1 MGRRSQDSTRSPAL
15 PGLFDSKTVRP
26 LFLTWA
32 VVCLMAVVVGASVA
46 RSAGLALWV
55 PVGIWIIVG
64 LVSLWMWFNTPRD
77 ATGAFA
83 WLMTAGVGGL
93 LVLAA
98 VNDLGLASPGLA
110 FFPLVVL
117 MLALFDLHRTR
128 IALITTLAAVG
139 VLWLGW
145 REGALGASAAA
156 TLDPALKTMALR
168 RVVVLLAALATAAI
182 CGLMLARTLRAMLLR
197 QRAQAQAERSHE
209 LFALSP
215 VAQVLHR
222 DGVVLEA
229 NAAAAALFGY
239 AHADDMVGSA
249 IPDHFADP
257 VDRARFD
264 ERLQELSKLPAG
276 AAPLGMAAWRFRSR
290 HGTLHEVRTTAAPI
304 EIDGA
309 RAVLTTCIDDTAQ
322 LAAERARA
330 DAQSLMARIIAVSP
344 YGIALVDLDTGHL
357 ALVNPELERITG
369 YSREALIGHSPGGLG
384 LWKDRASI
392 KALMQATV
400 DSGVLHDQ
408 QYEIVTRAGEV
419 RQIFGSTAVFSLGE
433 RRYLLGVMR
442 DVTQEAQ
449 QQLRRKA
456 VLDTAP
462 VGIFAVRHGTITLCS
477 RRMEE
482 MAGWPVGSGVGRSV
496 ASLMGGEAA
505 LQQLVE
511 QTNPALLRGEMASFE
526 WPLFRADGS
535 PITARFSGRLIDTAN
550 PASRSGV
557 VWTVQ
562 DVSDE
567 VERSR
572 LLERARLDAQAAA
585 QAKTRFLVNTSH
597 QLRTP
602 LNAVLNLA
610 ELARAADTDPAQRQ
624 HLVHHIA
631 DTAQT
636 LAQMLSDILD
646 LQLIEDGEL
655 PLNRKDFDL
664 GALADSLRSVHAV
677 QAAARGLRLAVT
689 LAPGADRWVHGDD
702 QRVRQLLGHFLSN
715 AVRYSESGRI
725 DLRVL
730 PLPGERYRF
739 EVQDEGPGITEEDQR
754 QLFEPFALMS
764 ASVRSRQRGGVGLG
778 LAIARRLA
786 QAMDGST
793 GVVSAPGRGST
804 FWAELTL
811 PPAAAPGTGA
821 SGYDAPL
828 KGVRLLL
835 ADDDELGT
843 ASMTLMLE
851 RWGAHVDA
859 VSDGTQA
866 VRSVSMSRQEGRPYD
881 LVLMDLHMPMMDGL
895 EATRWIRQEL
905 NELSLPIIA
914 VTAGTMPSEI
924 EGATAAGCNDFIS
937 KPVTAAVL
945 LARMVQLIAQRE
957 TAPK

>member
-239 AHADDMVGSA
+239 AHADDMVGTA

-369 YSREALIGHSPGGLG
+369 YSREIIGKTPALFRSGHHDRTFYDELHSSLARDGHWKGEIWNRRKGGELYAQLLSIAAIRGTDGEVSHYIAILTDISP
-384 LWKDRASI
+384 I
-392 KALMQATV
+392 KAEQSKLDRIANYDVLTGIPNRRLLTDRLEQAIAYARRRALPLAV
-400 DSGVLHDQ
+400 CMMDLDGFKQVNDSHGH
-408 QYEIVTRAGEV
+408 EAGD
-419 RQIFGSTAVFSLGE
+419 RL
-433 RRYLLGVMR
+433 
-442 DVTQEAQ
+442 
-449 QQLRRKA
+449 
-456 VLDTAP
+456 
-462 VGIFAVRHGTITLCS
+462 
-477 RRMEE
+477 
-482 MAGWPVGSGVGRSV
+482 
-496 ASLMGGEAA
+496 
-505 LQQLVE
+505 LVE
-511 QTNPALLRGEMASFE
+511 
-526 WPLFRADGS
+526 
-535 PITARFSGRLIDTAN
+535 
-550 PASRSGV
+550 V
-557 VWTVQ
+557 
-562 DVSDE
+562 
-567 VERSR
+567 
-572 LLERARLDAQAAA
+572 
-585 QAKTRFLVNTSH
+585 
-597 QLRTP
+597 
-602 LNAVLNLA
+602 
-610 ELARAADTDPAQRQ
+610 
-624 HLVHHIA
+624 
-631 DTAQT
+631 
-636 LAQMLSDILD
+636 
-646 LQLIEDGEL
+646 
-655 PLNRKDFDL
+655 
-664 GALADSLRSVHAV
+664 
-677 QAAARGLRLAVT
+677 
-689 LAPGADRWVHGDD
+689 
-702 QRVRQLLGHFLSN
+702 
-715 AVRYSESGRI
+715 
-725 DLRVL
+725 
-730 PLPGERYRF
+730 
-739 EVQDEGPGITEEDQR
+739 
-754 QLFEPFALMS
+754 
-764 ASVRSRQRGGVGLG
+764 
-778 LAIARRLA
+778 ARRLSQVIRA
-786 QAMDGST
+786 DETVARLGGDEFVLIFTNPQ
-793 GVVSAPGRGST
+793 GVTV
-804 FWAELTL
+804 F
-811 PPAAAPGTGA
+811 
-821 SGYDAPL
+821 
-828 KGVRLLL
+828 
-835 ADDDELGT
+835 
-843 ASMTLMLE
+843 E
-851 RWGAHVDA
+851 RVL
-859 VSDGTQA
+859 QA
-866 VRSVSMSRQEGRPYD
+866 VREEVDIGSARVRVSASLGIVYLNAHNGNQETLLRTADLALYQAKQQGRDRY
-881 LVLMDLHMPMMDGL
+881 V
-895 EATRWIRQEL
+895 
-905 NELSLPIIA
+905 IA
-914 VTAGTMPSEI
+914 PQT
-924 EGATAAGCNDFIS
+924 
-937 KPVTAAVL
+937 
-945 LARMVQLIAQRE
+945 
-957 TAPK
+957 